1 MENIHI
7 SAVPSDKADAALDTS
22 QTLESFN
29 TPDTLDIAPNIDHL
43 ITEDDTPVDNVFSA
57 KQQRLLVESL
67 YASSAAWNRAERRF
81 LADANIGLFF
91 SVHHAPLVPDVFVSL
106 DVQPHPD
113 WHQKQHRSY
122 FYWEFGKPPELAIEI
137 VSNRKGGELTS
148 KLRDYARMF
157 VRYYVVFDPSQ
168 ALKGEVLQQF
178 ELMGNYVPMQDFWM
192 EELGLGLRLWQGEY
206 EGVHTTWLRWCDE
219 RGNVLLT
226 GAEHAE
232 QERQRAEQEFYRAEQ
247 ERQRAERLA
256 ERLRELGVNPD
267 EL

>member
-1 MENIHI
+1 MANSPL

-22 QTLESFN
+22 QTLD
-29 TPDTLDIAPNIDHL
+29 TLDTLDIAPNIDHL
-43 ITEDDTPVDNVFSA
+43 ITEDDTPVDNLFSA

-91 SVHHAPLVPDVFVSL
+91 SVHDAPLVPDVFVSL

-148 KLRDYARMF
+148 KLDDYARMF
-157 VRYYVVFDPSQ
+157 VRYYVVFDPTQ
-168 ALKGEVLQQF
+168 ALKGELLQQF
-178 ELMGNYVPMQDFWM
+178 ELSGKYVPMQDFWM

-206 EGVHTTWLRWCDE
+206 EGVQATWLRWCDE
-219 RGNVLLT
+219 RGNIVPT
-226 GAEHAE
+226 GAERAE
-232 QERQRAEQEFYRAEQ
+232 QQRQRAEQQRQRAEQEFH
-247 ERQRAERLA
+247 RAERLA
-256 ERLRELGVNPD
+256 ERLRERGINPD

>member
-1 MENIHI
+1 
-7 SAVPSDKADAALDTS
+7 
-22 QTLESFN
+22 
-29 TPDTLDIAPNIDHL
+29 
-43 ITEDDTPVDNVFSA
+43 
-57 KQQRLLVESL
+57 
-67 YASSAAWNRAERRF
+67 
-81 LADANIGLFF
+81 
-91 SVHHAPLVPDVFVSL
+91 
-106 DVQPHPD
+106 
-113 WHQKQHRSY
+113 
-122 FYWEFGKPPELAIEI
+122 
-137 VSNRKGGELTS
+137 
-148 KLRDYARMF
+148 MF

-232 QERQRAEQEFYRAEQ
+232 QEHQRAEQERQRAEQEFYRAEQERQRAEQEFYRAEQ